1 MSSKK
6 PKSKNTN
13 SAKHLLTSDF
23 QAPVTSH
30 VPFIAQETIIGD
42 LRGDKDEG
50 FHRFFDCVDKL
61 EPNRKFAY
69 TTPNGLA
76 MRISR
81 LPQNANEYG
90 VIYRVWIGPTISID
104 IRLSSI
110 TWPPLAP
117 SLYNGEVEKYADFIV
132 DVKSKGTSLNEDDAV
147 KELEKAGINFSLQLY
162 RTELKKRLLASH
174 LESLKNGE
182 SITRKL
188 ENGTEFKVTRTRK
201 SFIVRTSTNITA
213 VISLGT
219 IDEICL
225 VISLTLVENPL
236 HFQALLTH
244 FNSKVTIAGQKI
256 SSAKYGW
263 ITLCL
268 HRGLNPCIDALISE
282 EQAN

>member
-13 SAKHLLTSDF
+13 SAKHLLTSDS

-30 VPFIAQETIIGD
+30 VPLIAQETIIGD

-69 TTPNGLA
+69 TTPNELA

-104 IRLSSI
+104 
-110 TWPPLAP
+110 
-117 SLYNGEVEKYADFIV
+117 
-132 DVKSKGTSLNEDDAV
+132 
-147 KELEKAGINFSLQLY
+147 
-162 RTELKKRLLASH
+162 
-174 LESLKNGE
+174 
-182 SITRKL
+182 
-188 ENGTEFKVTRTRK
+188 
-201 SFIVRTSTNITA
+201 VR
-213 VISLGT
+213 
-219 IDEICL
+219 L
-225 VISLTLVENPL
+225 VISLTLAENPL

-256 SSAKYGW
+256 SSAKYGG